1 MKKSLYNAVSNISQ
15 SFYDGYVEINAR
27 AKAKAGVKTIVV
39 RRQLGHCCDW
49 CAKLSGIY
57 DFNNVPKD
65 IFRRHDNCRCMVTV
79 RTEKGTYTD
88 AWSKIEYKSQRSARI
103 ARAEEIKLE
112 KDWDSIAPIVA
123 KDKKATR
130 ESVVSVIA
138 RTKDVKGEYIKRSF
152 IKKGKV
158 DNRRITDTDVD
169 KKDVACAE
177 WMAKKLG
184 LNVTVIPPINE
195 NKISNPDYYID
206 AFKSKWEYK
215 TVSSFNSIDNQLQD
229 GCKQTSGEHVG
240 IVVDISGLNPGISV
254 SEAVMA
260 IRYRMVK
267 RAKND
272 LLDVIIKQEDNFIG
286 AYRFRK

>member
-1 MKKSLYNAVSNISQ
+1 MS
-15 SFYDGYVEINAR
+15 
-27 AKAKAGVKTIVV
+27 
-39 RRQLGHCCDW
+39 
-49 CAKLSGIY
+49 
-57 DFNNVPKD
+57 
-65 IFRRHDNCRCMVTV
+65 
-79 RTEKGTYTD
+79 
-88 AWSKIEYKSQRSARI
+88 
-103 ARAEEIKLE
+103 
-112 KDWDSIAPIVA
+112 
-123 KDKKATR
+123 
-130 ESVVSVIA
+130 
-138 RTKDVKGEYIKRSF
+138 
-152 IKKGKV
+152 
-158 DNRRITDTDVD
+158 
-169 KKDVACAE
+169 
-177 WMAKKLG
+177 
-184 LNVTVIPPINE
+184 VIPPINE